1 MANLGTVAFII
12 QGSTP
17 FFCGSPFTADRTG
30 ILVDVSVTSQTPF
43 AYAYIYRNAVAVW
56 PPISTDGTG
65 VLRWTG
71 LNPSYS
77 NPYTIYT
84 ADPATK
90 LATGESW
97 RADVATNGVVT
108 LTQLFSSQRAVA
120 VAFA

>member
-43 AYAYIYRNAVAVW
+43 AYAYIYRNAVPVW
-56 PPISTDGTG
+56 PPIQTDGTG
-65 VLRWTG
+65 VLHWYG
-71 LNPSYS
+71 LDPSYS

-84 ADPATK
+84 ADPVTK
-90 LATGESW
+90 LTTGESW
-97 RADVATNGVVT
+97 RVDIATNGVVT
-108 LTQLFSSQRAVA
+108 ITQLFSSQRAVA
-120 VAFA
+120 AAFA